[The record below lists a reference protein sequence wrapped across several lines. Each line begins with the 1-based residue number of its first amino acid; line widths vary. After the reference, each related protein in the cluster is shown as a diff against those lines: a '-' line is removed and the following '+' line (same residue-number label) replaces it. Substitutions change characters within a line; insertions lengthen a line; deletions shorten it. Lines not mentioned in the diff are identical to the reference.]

1 MTVIAVR
8 KFLLNAARAVESG
21 KEPPHIIRTTE
32 QTDVRHVACIATKI
46 AASRD
51 PKTYVV
57 EQLKKEKYWEA
68 EN

>member
-1 MTVIAVR
+1 VR
-8 KFLLNAARAVESG
+8 KFMLNAARAVAAG
-21 KEPPHIIRTTE
+21 KEPPHVIRSAE
-32 QTDVRHVACIATKI
+32 QADMRHVACIATTI
-46 AASRD
+46 PVSRD